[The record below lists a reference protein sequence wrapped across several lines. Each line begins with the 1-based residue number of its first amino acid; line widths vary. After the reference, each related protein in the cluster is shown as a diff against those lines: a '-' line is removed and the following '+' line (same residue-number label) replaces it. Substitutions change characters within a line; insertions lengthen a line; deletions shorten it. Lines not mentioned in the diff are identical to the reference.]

1 MLNGKNMNSKRGNV
15 PPFADSSCKNSMNIR
30 FWRVIYDFVG
40 FVDSA
45 DSADFADSV
54 GFVYSVDFADSV
66 GFDNYYSYS

>member
-30 FWRVIYDFVG
+30 FWRVIYDFA
-40 FVDSA
+40 DSV
-45 DSADFADSV
+45 DSADFAD
-54 GFVYSVDFADSV
+54 FVYSVDFADSV

>member
-1 MLNGKNMNSKRGNV
+1 MLNSKNMNSKRGNN

-30 FWRVIYDFVG
+30 FWRVIYDF
-40 FVDSA
+40 A

-54 GFVYSVDFADSV
+54 GFAYSVDFADSV